1 MESADIRWGA
11 LVESPLLCT
20 QVRKH
25 SVQKQMS
32 YARVY
37 QPLELFVVNF
47 DSVYGVIGAKNWLK
61 STLNTLASL
70 NRQFPVFYSTF
81 NFCHFSRKR

>member
-1 MESADIRWGA
+1 MSYDFVKNHRNIESADIRWGA

-32 YARVY
+32 YALVLSATRVVCRLY
-37 QPLELFVVNF
+37 
-47 DSVYGVIGAKNWLK
+47 
-61 STLNTLASL
+61 
-70 NRQFPVFYSTF
+70 
-81 NFCHFSRKR
+81 